1 MFQTVFLR
9 NVTILSLRKRFFQ
22 WGSVIYNKGLQTTLK
37 SLNVFRCCYF
47 ESCQNSDV
55 VTQWNLIEGT
65 KMFRLNHG
73 RPKCNKHKY
82 VAIKKNTKGFYP
94 ILYHRCFKQWTPA
107 NQCDYIKILKLVN
120 NMCSLEM
127 LQFFRYVRG
136 FFSEDQL
143 YITRDFRQHWNP

>member
-1 MFQTVFLR
+1 MFLR

-65 KMFRLNHG
+65 KYLMYF
-73 RPKCNKHKY
+73 
-82 VAIKKNTKGFYP
+82 IKKNLKMPQRVIRSRKSKDNTLSKMIKDHWTRVPRRQGYCVSSKTKN
-94 ILYHRCFKQWTPA
+94 LA
-107 NQCDYIKILKLVN
+107 NLKYKKGHISGKIVEK
-120 NMCSLEM
+120 SS
-127 LQFFRYVRG
+127 
-136 FFSEDQL
+136 FSDL
-143 YITRDFRQHWNP
+143 T